1 MPSNKFNPRDL
12 MLFTGCLK
20 QSQALPFI
28 YLLCMENTFC
38 DQCMLIRNLIGLAYS
53 DFPQESIIISSKSNI
68 HHFNMWEI
76 PELAHRGKNCQ
87 NTFFEIPAFWLIN
100 KPNYIWLKVQNI
112 FLCLQRKLLVS
123 IEYYKLLLKKSF
135 IKLKNFIRMEFSLKR
150 KSWNEIP
157 LFIY

>member
-1 MPSNKFNPRDL
+1 
-12 MLFTGCLK
+12 MLFIGCLK

-28 YLLCMENTFC
+28 WSLCMENTFC
-38 DQCMLIRNLIGLAYS
+38 DQCMLIRNLISLAYS

-76 PELAHRGKNCQ
+76 LELAHRVENCQ

-100 KPNYIWLKVQNI
+100 KPNYIWVKVQNTFFYI
-112 FLCLQRKLLVS
+112 YRENYRYPQN
-123 IEYYKLLLKKSF
+123 
-135 IKLKNFIRMEFSLKR
+135 IKNFCSKNDLWSWKPNFIRMEFSLKR

>member
-1 MPSNKFNPRDL
+1 

-76 PELAHRGKNCQ
+76 LELAHREQTVK
-87 NTFFEIPAFWLIN
+87 TLFLKFLHFDWLIN
-100 KPNYIWLKVQNI
+100 LIISDSKYRTF